1 MDHLFILILIE
12 SFSGSSVKS
21 NKSSQPIN
29 TSTKKIGPRMQ
40 QWDKPINNFNNCPW
54 TIYVI

>member
-1 MDHLFILILIE
+1 MFQINWIYKILNQKMDHLFILILIE

-40 QWDKPINNFNNCPW
+40 Q
-54 TIYVI
+54 